1 MPSTVIGAAAR
12 QLVQEECLAIANA
25 LASRSDIHVG
35 VHSARKAIRR
45 LRAVLALFA
54 TDEQPLQRTDRALQR
69 LGRGLSALRDAHV
82 LVETAQSLQA
92 DAPSPGWAS
101 VITHLRARR
110 DRLLQRARAQDPGF
124 QKKRRAVQRVGLEL
138 DAQRW
143 ERVRKGDLR
152 RALARSQ
159 RRAKKAAARARD
171 SDDLEAL
178 HDWRRR
184 VRRLRMQLEVMA
196 RLDGGLVK
204 DHAGSDS
211 GKHAKGLRR
220 LSDALGRE
228 QDLRLLR
235 NQIRAMPGL
244 QDKAQLMALT
254 R

>member
-25 LASRSDIHVG
+25 LARRSDIHVG

-54 TDEQPLQRTDRALQR
+54 TDEPPLQRSDRALQR

-82 LVETAQSLQA
+82 LVDTAQSLQDGVPA
-92 DAPSPGWAS
+92 SGWAT
-101 VITHLRARR
+101 VITHLAARR
-110 DRLLQRARAQDPGF
+110 DRLLQRAYAEDPGF

-138 DAQRW
+138 DAQGW
-143 ERVRKGDLR
+143 ERVSKGDLR
-152 RALARSQ
+152 RALARS
-159 RRAKKAAARARD
+159 RRRVRKAAARARD
-171 SDDLEAL
+171 SDDPEAL

-184 VRRLRMQLEVMA
+184 VRRLRMQLEAMA
-196 RLDGGLVK
+196 RLDSGLVK
-204 DHAGSDS
+204 DHSGSDG
-211 GKHAKGLRR
+211 GKQAKGLHR
-220 LSDALGRE
+220 LSDALGRQ

-235 NQIRAMPGL
+235 NHMRGMPVL
-244 QDKAQLMALT
+244 QDKAVLMALA

>member
-25 LASRSDIHVG
+25 LATRSDIHVG

-45 LRAVLALFA
+45 LRAVLALSA
-54 TDEQPLQRTDRALQR
+54 TEEHPLHRTDRALQR

-92 DAPSPGWAS
+92 GAPAPGWAA

-110 DRLLQRARAQDPGF
+110 DRLLQRAFAQDPGF
-124 QKKRRAVQRVGLEL
+124 QKKQHVVQRVGLEL

-143 ERVRKGDLR
+143 ELVRKGDLR
-152 RALARSQ
+152 RALARS
-159 RRAKKAAARARD
+159 RRRVKKAAARARD
-171 SDDLEAL
+171 SDDPETL

-196 RLDGGLVK
+196 RLDSNLVK
-204 DHAGSDS
+204 DQPGSDG

-244 QDKAQLMALT
+244 QDKAELMALA

>member
-25 LASRSDIHVG
+25 LAMRSDIHVG

-54 TDEQPLQRTDRALQR
+54 TDEQPLQRSDRALQR

-82 LVETAQSLQA
+82 LVDTAQSLQA
-92 DAPSPGWAS
+92 GAPAPGWAT
-101 VITHLRARR
+101 VITHLGARR
-110 DRLLQRARAQDPGF
+110 DRLLQRACAQDAEF
-124 QKKRRAVQRVGLEL
+124 KKKRRVVQRVGLEL
-138 DAQRW
+138 DTQRW
-143 ERVRKGDLR
+143 ELVRKGDLR
-152 RALARSQ
+152 RALARS
-159 RRAKKAAARARD
+159 RRRVEKAAARARD
-171 SDDLEAL
+171 SDDAQAL

-196 RLDGGLVK
+196 RLDSGLVK
-204 DHAGSDS
+204 DRPGSDG
-211 GKHAKGLRR
+211 GKQGKGLHR

-228 QDLRLLR
+228 QDLRMLR
-235 NQIRAMPGL
+235 NHVRAMRGL
-244 QDKAQLMALT
+244 PDKAELMALA

>member
-25 LASRSDIHVG
+25 LAMRSDIHVG

-54 TDEQPLQRTDRALQR
+54 TDEQPLQRSDRALQR

-82 LVETAQSLQA
+82 LVDTAQSLQA
-92 DAPSPGWAS
+92 GAPAPGWAT
-101 VITHLRARR
+101 VITYLGARR
-110 DRLLQRARAQDPGF
+110 DRLLQRAYAQDAEF
-124 QKKRRAVQRVGLEL
+124 KKKRRVVQRVGLEL
-138 DAQRW
+138 DTQRW
-143 ERVRKGDLR
+143 ELVRKGDLR
-152 RALARSQ
+152 RALART
-159 RRAKKAAARARD
+159 RRRVEKAAARARD
-171 SDDLEAL
+171 SDDAQAL

-196 RLDGGLVK
+196 RLDSGLVK
-204 DHAGSDS
+204 DRPGSDG
-211 GKHAKGLRR
+211 GKQDKGLHR

-228 QDLRLLR
+228 QDLRMLR
-235 NQIRAMPGL
+235 NHVRAMRGL
-244 QDKAQLMALT
+244 PEKAELMALA